1 MSQTPGMG
9 SSREDRPPSESTHF
23 RPATAPLGTVVQETV
38 LNPEGRR
45 RSNSDSSHSF
55 VFDADGPIISRD
67 GDINDFISAGWDAQ
81 ADRLVI
87 PVSRLSPDF
96 FRLSTGLAGA
106 VLQKCTNYNFRVA
119 IVGDISAY
127 TEKSGPL
134 RDFVYESNKRGDVRF
149 VDSVGDL

>member
-1 MSQTPGMG
+1 MT
-9 SSREDRPPSESTHF
+9 D
-23 RPATAPLGTVVQETV
+23 L
-38 LNPEGRR
+38 
-45 RSNSDSSHSF
+45 
-55 VFDADGPIISRD
+55 VFDTDGPIISRD
-67 GDINDFISAGWDAQ
+67 GDVNDFISAGWDAK

-87 PVSRLSPDF
+87 PVSRLAPDF

-106 VLQKCTNYNFRVA
+106 VLQKCTNYSFRVA

-149 VDSVGDL
+149 VASLDDL

>member
-1 MSQTPGMG
+1 MT
-9 SSREDRPPSESTHF
+9 ELVFPP
-23 RPATAPLGTVVQETV
+23 
-38 LNPEGRR
+38 
-45 RSNSDSSHSF
+45 
-55 VFDADGPIISRD
+55 DGPNVSRD

-96 FRLSTGLAGA
+96 FKLSTGLAGG
-106 VLQKCTNYNFRVA
+106 VLQKCTNYSFLVA

-149 VDSVGDL
+149 VASLDEL

>member
-1 MSQTPGMG
+1 MT
-9 SSREDRPPSESTHF
+9 D
-23 RPATAPLGTVVQETV
+23 L
-38 LNPEGRR
+38 
-45 RSNSDSSHSF
+45 

-67 GDINDFISAGWDAQ
+67 GDINDFISAGWDAK

-96 FRLSTGLAGA
+96 FRLATGLAGA
-106 VLQKCTNYNFRVA
+106 VLQKCTTDKFRVA

-149 VDSVGDL
+149 VASVDEL

>member
-1 MSQTPGMG
+1 MP
-9 SSREDRPPSESTHF
+9 D
-23 RPATAPLGTVVQETV
+23 L
-38 LNPEGRR
+38 
-45 RSNSDSSHSF
+45 
-55 VFDADGPIISRD
+55 VFDTEGPIISRE

-87 PVSRLSPDF
+87 PLSRLSPDF
-96 FRLSTGLAGA
+96 FKLSTGLAGG

-119 IVGDISAY
+119 IVGDISQY

-149 VDSVGDL
+149 VNALTDL

>member
-1 MSQTPGMG
+1 MT
-9 SSREDRPPSESTHF
+9 D
-23 RPATAPLGTVVQETV
+23 L
-38 LNPEGRR
+38 
-45 RSNSDSSHSF
+45 
-55 VFDADGPIISRD
+55 VFPNDGPIIARD
-67 GDINDFISAGWDAQ
+67 GDINDFISAGWEAH

-119 IVGDISAY
+119 IVGDISAH
-127 TEKSGPL
+127 TDRSGPL

-149 VDSVGDL
+149 VGSLDEL

>member
-1 MSQTPGMG
+1 MP
-9 SSREDRPPSESTHF
+9 D
-23 RPATAPLGTVVQETV
+23 LI
-38 LNPEGRR
+38 
-45 RSNSDSSHSF
+45 
-55 VFDADGPIISRD
+55 FDNDGPIIARD
-67 GDINDFISAGWDAQ
+67 GDVNDFISAGWDAK

-96 FRLSTGLAGA
+96 FKLSTGLAGG

-127 TEKSGPL
+127 TEKSSPL

-149 VDSVGDL
+149 VASLGDL

>member
-1 MSQTPGMG
+1 MP
-9 SSREDRPPSESTHF
+9 D
-23 RPATAPLGTVVQETV
+23 L
-38 LNPEGRR
+38 
-45 RSNSDSSHSF
+45 
-55 VFDADGPIISRD
+55 VFDADGPIVSRD

>member
-1 MSQTPGMG
+1 MP
-9 SSREDRPPSESTHF
+9 D
-23 RPATAPLGTVVQETV
+23 L
-38 LNPEGRR
+38 
-45 RSNSDSSHSF
+45 
-55 VFDADGPIISRD
+55 VFDTDGPIVSRD
-67 GDINDFISAGWDAQ
+67 GDINDLISAGWDAQ

>member
-1 MSQTPGMG
+1 MP
-9 SSREDRPPSESTHF
+9 D
-23 RPATAPLGTVVQETV
+23 L
-38 LNPEGRR
+38 
-45 RSNSDSSHSF
+45 
-55 VFDADGPIISRD
+55 VFDTEGPIISRE

-96 FRLSTGLAGA
+96 FKLSTGLAGG

-119 IVGDISAY
+119 IVGDISQY
-127 TEKSGPL
+127 TEKSDPL

-149 VDSVGDL
+149 VNALTDL